1 MQQMLFRFVRIVPDT
16 LGAGRGAAHRRASH
30 FCAHDALNRMKA
42 RACGA
47 PLVFA
52 LPGKPRAQRFRDAP
66 SVGISEPG
74 QDGPRGR
81 ESECVDELFSEKT
94 QRDRVEQEH
103 ALAGERDDPALLGEV
118 QQFVNIEI
126 VGAHGSPERPLKL
139 RANPIILIVTDV
151 CSNLRIH
158 VND

>member
-1 MQQMLFRFVRIVPDT
+1 
-16 LGAGRGAAHRRASH
+16 
-30 FCAHDALNRMKA
+30 MKA
-42 RACGA
+42 CAGGA

-52 LPGKPRAQRFRDAP
+52 VPGKSRAQRFRDAP

-103 ALAGERDDPALLGEV
+103 AFARERDDPAFLSEV
-118 QQFVNIEI
+118 QQLVNIE
-126 VGAHGSPERPLKL
+126 VCGAHESSRRALKL
-139 RANPIILIVTDV
+139 R
-151 CSNLRIH
+151 
-158 VND
+158 VNS

>member
-1 MQQMLFRFVRIVPDT
+1 
-16 LGAGRGAAHRRASH
+16 
-30 FCAHDALNRMKA
+30 MKA
-42 RACGA
+42 RAGGA

-52 LPGKPRAQRFRDAP
+52 VPGKSRAQRFRDAP

-103 ALAGERDDPALLGEV
+103 ALARERDDPALLGEV
-118 QQFVNIEI
+118 QQFVNIE
-126 VGAHGSPERPLKL
+126 VCGAHGSSRKALKL
-139 RANPIILIVTDV
+139 RVNPISLIVRGV
-151 CSNLRIH
+151 CSNL
-158 VND
+158 